1 MQIYL
6 KNVFLD
12 SRQKM
17 KDLTISKKE
26 IIEYSHKLKR
36 ELEKV
41 CKVNK
46 ERAHGG
52 CLGTN
57 RR

>member
-1 MQIYL
+1 MCFWIQD
-6 KNVFLD
+6 K
-12 SRQKM
+12 KM